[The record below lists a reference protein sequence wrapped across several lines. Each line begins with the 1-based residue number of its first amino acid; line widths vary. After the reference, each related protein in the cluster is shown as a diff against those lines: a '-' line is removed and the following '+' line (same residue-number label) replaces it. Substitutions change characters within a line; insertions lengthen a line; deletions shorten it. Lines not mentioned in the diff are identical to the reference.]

1 MDVPTRSSRG
11 FNPAAWASVVVGL
24 AALAVWPAAI
34 AVDRYSDRVG
44 LVQALIGAI
53 PVSLFLAFSSIL
65 LARRARKRIQVTI
78 GRVGGIRTAR
88 LGRAVAITAV
98 CATITGALAVGFFGL
113 LQLFAR

>member
-44 LVQALIGAI
+44 LVQALIGAV
-53 PVSLFLAFSSIL
+53 PVSLFLALVSIL
-65 LARRARKRIQVTI
+65 LARRARRRIQVTI

-88 LGRAVAITAV
+88 VGRAVALTAV
-98 CATITGALAVGFFGL
+98 CATITGGLAVGFFGL

>member
-1 MDVPTRSSRG
+1 LDVPTRSSRG

-34 AVDRYSDRVG
+34 AADRYSDRVG
-44 LVQALIGAI
+44 LVHALIAAI
-53 PVSLFLAFSSIL
+53 PVSLFLAFLSIL

-78 GRVGGIRTAR
+78 GRVGGVRTAR